1 MTMMVFITHCLKKS
15 QFECF
20 IRLMGVAL
28 LVVGMAGMAHAQSP
42 VSTPDA
48 TLLKF
53 EKLDDALWLST
64 QLKFELPPAIED
76 ALQKGI
82 AIFFVAEAE
91 LMRERW
97 YWRDK
102 KIATMQRHTRLAYQ
116 PLTRRWRVNMASGE
130 ITDPVLSLNQNYES
144 LPDAL
149 AAVQRIY
156 RWRIAD
162 AQDIDPGVP
171 HFVTFR
177 FQLDLMQL
185 PRPLQIGTLWQSD
198 WSISLS
204 TTQPL
209 NWASL

>member
-1 MTMMVFITHCLKKS
+1 MTMMAFITHCLKKW
-15 QFECF
+15 QIECF
-20 IRLMGVAL
+20 IRLMGV
-28 LVVGMAGMAHAQSP
+28 VVLTVGMAHAQSP

-48 TLLKF
+48 ALLKF

-162 AQDIDPGVP
+162 AQDIEAGVP
-171 HFVTFR
+171 YFVTFR

-185 PRPLQIGTLWQSD
+185 PRPLQIGSLWQSD

>member
-1 MTMMVFITHCLKKS
+1 M
-15 QFECF
+15 E
-20 IRLMGVAL
+20 R
-28 LVVGMAGMAHAQSP
+28 
-42 VSTPDA
+42 
-48 TLLKF
+48 
-53 EKLDDALWLST
+53 
-64 QLKFELPPAIED
+64 
-76 ALQKGI
+76 QKI
-82 AIFFVAEAE
+82 V
-91 LMRERW
+91 
-97 YWRDK
+97 
-102 KIATMQRHTRLAYQ
+102 TMQRHTRLAYQ

>member
-28 LVVGMAGMAHAQSP
+28 LVVGMSGMAHAQLP
-42 VSTPDA
+42 VSIPDA